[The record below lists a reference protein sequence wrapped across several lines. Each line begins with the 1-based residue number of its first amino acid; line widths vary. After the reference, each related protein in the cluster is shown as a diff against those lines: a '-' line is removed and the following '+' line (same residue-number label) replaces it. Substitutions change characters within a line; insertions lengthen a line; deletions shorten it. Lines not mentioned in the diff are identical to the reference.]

1 MNKIQIGPFLKR
13 NISGQLFIIEPIEN
27 QFSFGYVL
35 YIPNSISKNTTL
47 IVEGSNSNKSNK
59 DIDEAIKEVYKE
71 ATNPLLPIYSIAT
84 DFGMPLLYPLFPRWN
99 NGEETIY
106 NQMLSS
112 NSLNINTKGLIE
124 NKLLRVDL
132 QLINMISNA
141 KDILKAENINI
152 DNKIIIDGFS
162 ASAKFANRFTLLHPK
177 IIKLCIGGGISGA
190 LTLPIEYIK
199 DEKLLWPVGIGNL
212 KELLGDDININMAE
226 FKKVRQFYYMGKNDI
241 NDPFSSKEDK
251 DSGILIPDYPSIIS
265 SDELK
270 QMYKYI
276 GKISNKDRLEKI
288 QELYKESGINVRF
301 EIYDCEH
308 VPYYATDD
316 IKEEIDK
323 VCHEQIL
330 KH

>member
-1 MNKIQIGPFLKR
+1 MKKMQIGPFLKR
-13 NISGQLFIIEPIEN
+13 NISGQLFIIEPIEKLFN
-27 QFSFGYVL
+27 FGFVL
-35 YIPNSISKNTTL
+35 YVPNSISKNTTL
-47 IVEGSNSNKSNK
+47 IVEGSNTNKSNK
-59 DIDEAIKEVYKE
+59 DIEEAIKEVYKE

-106 NQMLSS
+106 NQMLST
-112 NSLNINTKGLIE
+112 NSLNENTKGLKE

-132 QLINMISNA
+132 QLINMINHA

-162 ASAKFANRFTLLHPK
+162 ASTKFANRFTLLHPG

-190 LTLPIEYIK
+190 LTLPIEYIE
-199 DEKLLWPVGIGNL
+199 DEKLLWPVGIGNI
-212 KELLGDDININMAE
+212 KELLGNDINIDIAE
-226 FKKVRQFYYMGKNDI
+226 FKKVRQFYYMGIEDI

-301 EIYDCEH
+301 EIYDCGH
-308 VPYYATDD
+308 VPHYATDD